1 MPDTNTRQKRL
12 YQAVANKIASLIDG
26 GAYAPGTRLPGERA
40 LAEKFGV
47 SRVIVREAMVS
58 LQTLGRVEIR
68 TGSGVYVLEGGERES
83 DLPPEVSAFELTQA
97 RMLIES
103 EAAALAAPDIGQATL
118 ERLEAL
124 LAVMETSESE
134 EEANLADRDFHLAI
148 ARASENNV
156 VLRIVEWLWKMRM
169 EQESIRQAYHE
180 VCSRD
185 LTNRGE
191 EHAEVLEALRA
202 HDAEA
207 SRLAMRRHFRRLIES
222 MLDATEERAL
232 AEVRKKAVE
241 SRLRYLKG
249 AA

>member
-1 MPDTNTRQKRL
+1 MPDTHTEQQRL
-12 YQAVANKIASLIDG
+12 YQAVANRITKLIAE

-68 TGSGVYVLEGGERES
+68 TGSGVYVLADDDRKS
-83 DLPPEVSAFELTQA
+83 DLLPETSAFELTQA

-103 EAAALAAPDIGQATL
+103 EAAALAAPDISQATL

-134 EEANLADRDFHLAI
+134 EAANLADRDFHLAI

-156 VLRIVEWLWKMRM
+156 VVRIVEWLWKMRM
-169 EQESIRQAYHE
+169 EQESIKQAYHE
-180 VCSRD
+180 VCSRN
-185 LTNRGE
+185 LTKRGE

-207 SRLAMRRHFRRLIES
+207 SRLAMRKHFRRLIQS

-232 AEVRKKAVE
+232 AEVRKKVVE